1 MAAEDDRA
9 SRVVVC
15 AVDGSIVDGN
25 AVEVA
30 AQLAVLSE
38 ARLALLAVA
47 PVPLAG
53 AREWGLPAWTLEEAR
68 RALELTAE
76 ALDGR
81 VEVDCYLEA
90 GNPVRR
96 LIEFAARKRALLLV
110 VGTSGLVSNRPASIV
125 ASGVSR
131 SAPCPVV
138 VVPEEIAPPDLASPP
153 TGR

>member
-1 MAAEDDRA
+1 MAAEPQRE

-15 AVDGSIVDGN
+15 AIEGSIVDGN
-25 AVEVA
+25 AVEIA
-30 AQLAVLSE
+30 TQLALLAE

-47 PVPLAG
+47 PLPLSG
-53 AREWGLPAWTLEEAR
+53 VREWGLPAWTLEEAR
-68 RALELTAE
+68 RTLERTAE
-76 ALDGR
+76 TLESR
-81 VEVDCYLEA
+81 VVVDCYLEA
-90 GNPVRR
+90 GNPIRR

-110 VGTSGLVSNRPASIV
+110 VGTNGLVSSRPASIV

-138 VVPEEIAPPDLASPP
+138 VVPQEISLPDLDSPP